1 MKKIILIL
9 LLAHLFFA
17 CKRSIHTQEH
27 REYDNKLIHTLTKL
41 EQKYAD
47 KKVRINTWDNKA
59 GAYQDIRV
67 LNDDGQSTTTT
78 LTIGD
83 SVKFMAIDVGKPD
96 GIQAKIKL
104 KNNVTGYIPYAN
116 IEEFESAAAI
126 DPDLNN

>member
-17 CKRSIHTQEH
+17 CKRSIRSQAH

-59 GAYQDIRV
+59 GAYLDIRV
-67 LNDDGQSTTTT
+67 LNDDGQFTTTT